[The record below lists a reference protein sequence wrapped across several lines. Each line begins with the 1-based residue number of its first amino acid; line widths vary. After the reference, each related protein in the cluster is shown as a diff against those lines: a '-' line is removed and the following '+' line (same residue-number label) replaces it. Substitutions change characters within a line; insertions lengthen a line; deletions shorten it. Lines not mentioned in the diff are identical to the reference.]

1 MATHIYIASFFN
13 KKAFFFSRKNKNY
26 SKLISDSESTYTKCK
41 GNVMINTFRNF
52 ANTFIYLKIFVN
64 ISPKRSSI
72 LFVKNYS
79 LTPKFSYGEM
89 INKQKLMKYSLIEVK
104 LFTHQLLLTTK
115 NSLLFTFYLLLI
127 TFYSLQMYFCF
138 FQRHPLKFP

>member
-13 KKAFFFSRKNKNY
+13 KKAFFFSRKNNSY
-26 SKLISDSESTYTKCK
+26 SKLISDSESMYTKCK
-41 GNVMINTFRNF
+41 SNVMMSTFRNF

-89 INKQKLMKYSLIEVK
+89 MNKQKLMKYSLIEVK
-104 LFTHQLLLTTK
+104 LFTH
-115 NSLLFTFYLLLI
+115 
-127 TFYSLQMYFCF
+127 
-138 FQRHPLKFP
+138 